1 MYAVTEVI
9 TTAHDNISANLHTS
23 LVFLDIKK
31 AFDTVNHDILIQKL
45 EHYGI
50 RGIANDLFK
59 SYLRSRKQFVTLD
72 EIEHSNLFQIK
83 TGVPQRSTLGPLLFL
98 LYIND
103 LINCTS
109 VTSILFA
116 DDTCLSFSAS
126 CPTKLID
133 DINTKLNTVYYWM
146 KANKLCIN
154 PQKSTVVLIPSK
166 PNLQI
171 NSCGILYNNEKISVC
186 KSAKY
191 LGVQI
196 DSDLNFKSHIQL
208 PHNKLSRAVGI
219 MFKVKFFFLKMW

>member
-9 TTAHDNISANLHTS
+9 TTAYDNVSANLHTG

-50 RGIANDLFK
+50 RGIANDLLK

-72 EIEHSNLFQIK
+72 EIEHSDLFQIK
-83 TGVPQRSTLGPLLFL
+83 TGVPQNSTLGPLLFL

-103 LINCTS
+103 LVNCTS

-116 DDTCLSFSAS
+116 DDNCLSFSAS
-126 CPTKLID
+126 CSTKLTD

-154 PQKSTVVLIPSK
+154 PQKSTALLIPSK

-171 NSCGILYNNEKISVC
+171 NSSGILCNNEKISVC

-208 PHNKLSRAVGI
+208 LHNILIPFVSFKTKL
-219 MFKVKFFFLKMW
+219 LNY